1 MRYCP
6 PIYVQCVSS
15 HLWTVPRQIK
25 FWAILIKSWDWARPL
40 HPLVGTKSQVCPKFF
55 LDGTP
60 YLSIIE
66 LLKVGFKRLWEY
78 GREGIIFE
86 SFSFAV
92 GETAGFKVVR
102 TNEVERCP
110 QLLWNFQM
118 GFHFWFQQKS

>member
-1 MRYCP
+1 MTFACGDVF
-6 PIYVQCVSS
+6 IDA
-15 HLWTVPRQIK
+15 
-25 FWAILIKSWDWARPL
+25 F
-40 HPLVGTKSQVCPKFF
+40 
-55 LDGTP
+55 P
-60 YLSIIE
+60 YLSIKE

-78 GREGIIFE
+78 GREGIVFE

-118 GFHFWFQQKS
+118 GFHFWLQQKS

>member
-1 MRYCP
+1 MRAGGGSEA
-6 PIYVQCVSS
+6 VWKFSENSS
-15 HLWTVPRQIK
+15 KMVHASV
-25 FWAILIKSWDWARPL
+25 
-40 HPLVGTKSQVCPKFF
+40 
-55 LDGTP
+55 P
-60 YLSIIE
+60 YLSIKE

>member
-1 MRYCP
+1 MTFACGNVF
-6 PIYVQCVSS
+6 IDA
-15 HLWTVPRQIK
+15 
-25 FWAILIKSWDWARPL
+25 F
-40 HPLVGTKSQVCPKFF
+40 
-55 LDGTP
+55 P
-60 YLSIIE
+60 YLSIKE

-78 GREGIIFE
+78 GREGIVFE

-118 GFHFWFQQKS
+118 GLHFILQQKNGLLGRAKTASFHDFI